1 MSLILERTDEKQN
14 GAFIYRVMHFRT
26 RKLIGYLSRISYR
39 AGFYTGKSDWELE
52 LEDDQD
58 PKVYGLQ
65 YRCESFDSF
74 ADVKAFIQ
82 GGWEKA
88 ALRLKARELKADR
101 DDLLS
106 ERRSLL
112 ELISLISRTGSP
124 IKVGDR
130 VFWGI
135 SETVRARALET
146 LKHAEGGE

>member
-26 RKLIGYLSRISYR
+26 RKLIGFVYLE
-39 AGFYTGKSDWELE
+39 FYWYFE
-52 LEDDQD
+52 LEDHQD
-58 PKVYGLQ
+58 PKSFGFWM
-65 YRCESFDSF
+65 RRESFDSF

-112 ELISLISRTGSP
+112 ELISLVFQTGSP